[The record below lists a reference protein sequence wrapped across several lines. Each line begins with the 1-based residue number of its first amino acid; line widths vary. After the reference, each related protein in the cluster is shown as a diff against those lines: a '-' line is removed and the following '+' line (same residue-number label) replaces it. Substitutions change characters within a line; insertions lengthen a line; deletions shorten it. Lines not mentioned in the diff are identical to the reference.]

1 MLSDLGHGGLE
12 IGHPDA
18 DVEELG
24 VVEHRRTI
32 YGATSPDMVRLMD
45 QQLPIFY
52 FDHPLPDAYRD
63 LIEGRAIAV
72 GPDDAA
78 LGTAHAVLA
87 GAKRAWNADAFA
99 LGPTMKVISRIGIGY
114 DNVDVAAANAAGVIV
129 CNAPDAPSVS
139 TAEHTLMLML
149 ATVKNLPAQAE
160 RARQGLPG
168 ATTGTALELDGSV
181 LGLVGYGRIA
191 RRVGLAAVAMGM
203 SVLAYDPYLSEAD
216 GCELVGLDRLFAESD
231 VISLHAPAVA
241 ETRHMINA
249 DSLATMKRGVY
260 LVNCARGGLVDQ
272 DALLAALET
281 GQVAGAGLDVTDPEP
296 LPEGHP
302 LLQHSNV
309 IVTPHVASAT
319 VAGRRRL
326 YEHAIDN
333 ALNVLAGRP
342 ATIVAA
348 PV

>member
-1 MLSDLGHGGLE
+1 
-12 IGHPDA
+12 
-18 DVEELG
+18 
-24 VVEHRRTI
+24 
-32 YGATSPDMVRLMD
+32 MVPTMD
-45 QQLPIFY
+45 EQLPILY
-52 FDHPLPDAYRD
+52 FDHPFPEAYRD
-63 LIEGRAIAV
+63 LIEGRAVAV
-72 GPDDAA
+72 GPDDADLA
-78 LGTAHAVLA
+78 TAHAVLA
-87 GAKRAWNADAFA
+87 GAKRSWDAEAFA
-99 LGPTMKVISRIGIGY
+99 LGGALKVISRIGIGY
-114 DNVDVAAANAAGVIV
+114 DNVDVAAATAAGVIV

-149 ATVKNLPAQAE
+149 ATVKNLPAQTE

-168 ATTGTALELDGSV
+168 AAVGTALELDGAV

-191 RRVGLAAVAMGM
+191 RRVGIAATALGM
-203 SVLAYDPYLSEAD
+203 SVLAYDPYINDAE
-216 GCELVGLDRLFAESD
+216 GCRLVGLDEVFAGSD

-249 DSLATMKRGVY
+249 ASLAAMKHGVY

-272 DALLAALET
+272 EALLEALES
-281 GQVAGAGLDVTDPEP
+281 GRVAGAGLDVTDPEP

-302 LLQHSNV
+302 LLHHPRV

-348 PV
+348 TG

>member
-1 MLSDLGHGGLE
+1 
-12 IGHPDA
+12 
-18 DVEELG
+18 
-24 VVEHRRTI
+24 
-32 YGATSPDMVRLMD
+32 MVPTMD
-45 QQLPIFY
+45 EQLPILY
-52 FDHPLPDAYRD
+52 FDHPFPEAYRD
-63 LIEGRAIAV
+63 LIEGRAVAV
-72 GPDDAA
+72 GPDDADLA
-78 LGTAHAVLA
+78 TADAVLA
-87 GAKRAWNADAFA
+87 GAKRSWDAEAFA
-99 LGPTMKVISRIGIGY
+99 LGGALKVISRIGIGY
-114 DNVDVAAANAAGVIV
+114 DNVDVAAATAAGVIV

-149 ATVKNLPAQAE
+149 ATVKNLPAQTE

-168 ATTGTALELDGSV
+168 AAVGTALELDGAV

-191 RRVGLAAVAMGM
+191 RRVGIAATALGM
-203 SVLAYDPYLSEAD
+203 SVLAYDPYINDAE
-216 GCELVGLDRLFAESD
+216 GCRLVGLDEVFAGSD

-249 DSLATMKRGVY
+249 ASLAAMKHGVY

-272 DALLAALET
+272 EALLEALES
-281 GQVAGAGLDVTDPEP
+281 GRVAGAGLDVTDPEP

-302 LLQHSNV
+302 LLHHPRV

-342 ATIVAA
+342 ATIVTATG
-348 PV
+348 

>member
-1 MLSDLGHGGLE
+1 
-12 IGHPDA
+12 
-18 DVEELG
+18 
-24 VVEHRRTI
+24 
-32 YGATSPDMVRLMD
+32 MD
-45 QQLPIFY
+45 EQLPILY
-52 FDHPLPDAYRD
+52 FDHPFPEAYRD
-63 LIEGRAIAV
+63 LIEGRAVAV
-72 GPDDAA
+72 GPDDADLA
-78 LGTAHAVLA
+78 TADAVLA
-87 GAKRAWNADAFA
+87 GAKRSWDAEAFA
-99 LGPTMKVISRIGIGY
+99 LGGALKVISRIGIGY
-114 DNVDVAAANAAGVIV
+114 DNVDVAAATAAGVIV

-149 ATVKNLPAQAE
+149 ATVKNLPAQTE

-168 ATTGTALELDGSV
+168 AAVGTALELDGAV

-191 RRVGLAAVAMGM
+191 RRVGIAATALGM
-203 SVLAYDPYLSEAD
+203 SVLAYDPYINDAE
-216 GCELVGLDRLFAESD
+216 GCRLVGLDEVFAGSD

-249 DSLATMKRGVY
+249 ASLAAMKHGVY

-272 DALLAALET
+272 EALLEALES
-281 GQVAGAGLDVTDPEP
+281 GRVAGAGLDVTDPEP

-302 LLQHSNV
+302 LLHHPRV

-348 PV
+348 TA

>member
-1 MLSDLGHGGLE
+1 MIEHG
-12 IGHPDA
+12 
-18 DVEELG
+18 
-24 VVEHRRTI
+24 RTI
-32 YGATSPDMVRLMD
+32 SERWRPDMVRPMD
-45 QQLPIFY
+45 QHLPILY

-63 LIEGRAIAV
+63 LVEGRAIAV
-72 GPDDAA
+72 GPDDAD
-78 LGTAHAVLA
+78 LGTAVAVLA
-87 GAKRAWNADAFA
+87 GAKRAWDAEAFA
-99 LGPTMKVISRIGIGY
+99 LGRNMKVISRIGIGY
-114 DNVDVAAANAAGVIV
+114 DNVDVAAATAAGVIV

-149 ATVKNLPAQAE
+149 AVVKKLPAQTE
-160 RARQGLPG
+160 RAREGLPG
-168 ATTGTALELDGSV
+168 ATTGSALELDGTT

-191 RRVGLAAVAMGM
+191 RRVGAAARAFGM
-203 SVLAYDPYLSEAD
+203 RVLACDPYLSDAE
-216 GCELVGLDRLFAESD
+216 GCELVDLDQIFTRSD

-241 ETRHMINA
+241 DTHHMINA
-249 DSLATMKRGVY
+249 ASLAVMKRGVY

-272 DALLAALET
+272 DALLAALES

-296 LPEGHP
+296 LPSGHP
-302 LLQHSNV
+302 LLQHPNV

-326 YEHAIDN
+326 YAHAIDN

-348 PV
+348 PS

>member
-1 MLSDLGHGGLE
+1 
-12 IGHPDA
+12 
-18 DVEELG
+18 
-24 VVEHRRTI
+24 
-32 YGATSPDMVRLMD
+32 MD
-45 QQLPIFY
+45 QQLPILY
-52 FDHPLPDAYRD
+52 FDHPLPDAYLD
-63 LIEGRAIAV
+63 LVEGRAIVV
-72 GPDDAA
+72 GPDDAD
-78 LGTAHAVLA
+78 LVTAHAVLA

-99 LGPTMKVISRIGIGY
+99 LAPAMKVISRIGIGY
-114 DNVDVAAANAAGVIV
+114 DNVDVAAAYAAGVIV

-149 ATVKNLPAQAE
+149 ATVKNLPGQMD
-160 RARQGLPG
+160 RAREGLPG

-191 RRVGLAAVAMGM
+191 RRVGIAATAMGM

-216 GCELVGLDRLFAESD
+216 GCELVDLDRVYAESD
-231 VISLHAPAVA
+231 IISLHAPAVP
-241 ETRHMINA
+241 ETRYMINA
-249 DSLATMKRGVY
+249 TSLAAMKPGVY

-272 DALLAALET
+272 EALLAALDS

-296 LPEGHP
+296 LPVGHP
-302 LLQHSNV
+302 LLHHPNA

-326 YEHAIDN
+326 YSHAIDN

-342 ATIVAA
+342 ATVVAA
-348 PV
+348 PL